1 MQLPPQEWM
10 QWQSTR
16 RVIAALYA
24 GGGEARFVGGC
35 VRDALLGRAVFDI
48 DMASTLPPEEA
59 IIALERADIRV
70 VPTGLAH
77 GTVTAVCEGRSY
89 EITTL
94 RQDVDC
100 DGRHAEVAFTDD
112 WQLDAARRDF
122 TMNALYADAEGTITD
137 FFDGIADAQT
147 GRVRFIGDAESR
159 IREDALRIL
168 RFFRFFAHYGQ
179 GNLDA
184 EGLSACL
191 QTAGLLESLSGERIH
206 TEMFKLLR
214 APQPQQVLQAMQEC
228 TVLTHILLPAT
239 AANAPINRLAE
250 LEPGQDA
257 ERRLALLLR
266 QDAACMEPVLQRWKC
281 ANVTKAR
288 LRSVVPAWDGLAH
301 WDVAQQ
307 KAAIRHE
314 GADRFRDHVLLAWA
328 ADASADN
335 AYQPMLELVDSWQ
348 VPVLPVT
355 GNDIIAAGIPPGK
368 MVGDVLR
375 QIDAWWEAEGYRPDR
390 DALLEKARSLRA

>member
-77 GTVTAVCEGRSY
+77 GTVTAMCEGRSY

-122 TMNALYADAEGTITD
+122 TMNALYADAEGNITD
-137 FFDGIADAQT
+137 FYGGIADARA
-147 GRVRFIGDAESR
+147 GSVRFIGDAESR

-168 RFFRFFAHYGQ
+168 RFFRFYAHYGQ
-179 GNLDA
+179 GDLDA
-184 EGLSACL
+184 QGLSACL
-191 QTAGLLESLSGERIH
+191 QTAGLLELLSGERIH
-206 TEMFKLLR
+206 MEMFKLLR
-214 APQPQQVLQAMQEC
+214 APQPQKVLKAMQEC
-228 TVLTHILLPAT
+228 TVLTHILLPAD

-250 LEPGQDA
+250 LEPGHDA

-266 QDAACMEPVLQRWKC
+266 QDATCTEPVLQRWKC
-281 ANVTKAR
+281 ANATKAR
-288 LRSVVPAWDGLAH
+288 LRSTVPAWDGLPQ

-314 GADRFRDHVLLAWA
+314 GADRFRDQVLLAWA
-328 ADASADN
+328 ADAEAGSIYAT
-335 AYQPMLELVDSWQ
+335 MLELVDSWQ

-355 GNDIIAAGIPPGK
+355 GNDIIAVGFPPGR
-368 MVGDVLR
+368 MVGEVLR
-375 QIDAWWEAEGYRPDR
+375 QIDAWWEAEDYSPDK